1 MFERSTKRFK
11 SIWLIIF
18 LFKKCDDMKKLY
30 LLAIL
35 ALALAV
41 ANAAVFVYYPMTVNI
56 TGVRPVVFDYGS
68 NADQPD
74 LGTGNNIAVTLGASN
89 TSVTIGIHPTYEYTY
104 YHNVTLVKNID
115 TGKSYYVA
123 FRVTQPITGW
133 PSDSIA
139 KMIIYGSDNQKKLE
153 IDLKA
158 TAGTTTSWIGSLN
171 AGDYYRIDFYIYYPE
186 GNQLPSNT
194 QVQLQLIYSPQ
205 GAGSAPTVPP
215 S

>member
-1 MFERSTKRFK
+1 
-11 SIWLIIF
+11 
-18 LFKKCDDMKKLY
+18 MKKPY

-56 TGVRPVVFDYGS
+56 TGVQPVVFANGS
-68 NADQPD
+68 NANQPD
-74 LGTGNNIAVTLGASN
+74 LGTGNNIAVSLGANSS
-89 TSVTIGIHPTYEYTY
+89 SVTIGIHPTYEYTY
-104 YHNVTLVKNID
+104 YRNVTLVKNID

-133 PSDSIA
+133 PDGSNVT
-139 KMIIYGSDNQKKLE
+139 MIIYSSSGS
-153 IDLKA
+153 IVGSVDLKQ
-158 TAGTTTSWIGSLN
+158 TYTTSWIGPLN

-186 GNQLPSNT
+186 GYQLPSNT

-205 GAGSAPTVPP
+205 NTESAPTLPP
-215 S
+215 